1 MGQNGRVR
9 RFRSSRPGARRSWV
23 DDAAAARSPE
33 EPPTAPRPAP
43 EPPTR
48 PGAEAPD
55 PYAPRRRYPWHDDP
69 NYDPAAY
76 RRPPGQWSPPPPAP
90 PFPAYPGPGPAAPPG
105 VDTTAPWPAA
115 NRATER
121 APHTT
126 GTTPRPAAEP
136 TTRVGPAAPTPTPP
150 RGEQT
155 RTMPVGHA
163 APPTATHP
171 DPGAHPDATPPLAG
185 ATPPGPPPGAK
196 LPRKLTVTR
205 VAAMR
210 GRQFAEGS
218 VRAFHR
224 AATAD
229 GADRSG
235 LTALTY
241 ATMMT
246 YAVDAAVA
254 VALANTLFFA
264 AARAESVTNV
274 ALYLAITAA
283 PFAVVAPV
291 IGPLLDRVQR
301 GRRAALALTFAL
313 RAVLAVVMAFQY
325 HTWLLYPAA
334 LGTLV
339 LSKSFV
345 VLKAAVT
352 PRVLPQAITLVTT
365 NSRLTTFGLAA
376 GGVFGGIAAGVAWLW
391 GSEGALM
398 YTALLAVA
406 GTVLCLR
413 IPKWVESTA
422 GEVPAALRAT
432 RRGRRTPMSRSVVVA
447 LWGNGAIRVLTG
459 FLTLFVAFVIK
470 QTDAEPTQQ
479 LLLIGIVGA
488 AAGIGAFG
496 GNAAGSR
503 PRALSGVVVLWCV
516 GAAVVVAVVA
526 AAVPGIATAAVVG
539 LVGAAASALAK
550 VSLDA
555 VIQRDLPEESRASA
569 FGRSETVLQLAWV
582 TGGALGVLLPHDTF
596 WIGFTVVAC
605 VVALVGVQTVLLYH
619 GRSIAPF
626 LAVKDRP
633 VVPTVPAARGS

>member
-1 MGQNGRVR
+1 MNGITWLGGDEYPAHRQVLAGDAAGADRGPGRLSPGLPGCALRWVR
-9 RFRSSRPGARRSWV
+9 MDGCGASDRPDPGARRSWV

-115 NRATER
+115 SRATER

-126 GTTPRPAAEP
+126 GTTARPAAEP

-155 RTMPVGHA
+155 RAMPVRHA
-163 APPTATHP
+163 APPTAAHP
-171 DPGAHPDATPPLAG
+171 DPSAHPDTTPPLAG
-185 ATPPGPPPGAK
+185 ATAPARPPGAK

-264 AARAESVTNV
+264 AATGGERHQRRPLPRDHRGAVRRGRAGDRAAARPRPARAARGAGPHLRPARRARRGDGVPV
-274 ALYLAITAA
+274 PHLAALPGRAGHAGAVEVVRRAQGGGHAPGAA
-283 PFAVVAPV
+283 PGDHAGHHELAPHHV
-291 IGPLLDRVQR
+291 RPGR
-301 GRRAALALTFAL
+301 GRRVRRDRR
-313 RAVLAVVMAFQY
+313 RASRGCGARRAR
-325 HTWLLYPAA
+325 WCSRRCSPSRAPCCA
-334 LGTLV
+334 CG
-339 LSKSFV
+339 SRSGSSRRR
-345 VLKAAVT
+345 ARC
-352 PRVLPQAITLVTT
+352 PRPCAPPD
-365 NSRLTTFGLAA
+365 
-376 GGVFGGIAAGVAWLW
+376 
-391 GSEGALM
+391 E
-398 YTALLAVA
+398 
-406 GTVLCLR
+406 
-413 IPKWVESTA
+413 
-422 GEVPAALRAT
+422 
-432 RRGRRTPMSRSVVVA
+432 GRRTPMGRSVVVA

-459 FLTLFVAFVIK
+459 FLTLFVAFVVK
-470 QTDAEPTQQ
+470 PDRRRAHP
-479 LLLIGIVGA
+479 A
-488 AAGIGAFG
+488 APAHRHRRRRGGHRRRSR

-516 GAAVVVAVVA
+516 GAAVA
-526 AAVPGIATAAVVG
+526 GG
-539 LVGAAASALAK
+539 GRGGGAARHRDGGGRRARRRRPRARWPRSAWT
-550 VSLDA
+550 
-555 VIQRDLPEESRASA
+555 R
-569 FGRSETVLQLAWV
+569 
-582 TGGALGVLLPHDTF
+582 
-596 WIGFTVVAC
+596 
-605 VVALVGVQTVLLYH
+605 
-619 GRSIAPF
+619 
-626 LAVKDRP
+626 
-633 VVPTVPAARGS
+633 